1 MTTEIIITNLAVR
14 AFHGVFPEERR
25 LGNNF
30 TVNAVL
36 RSDFRPALTSD
47 RLDDTLDYGAACDV
61 IVSEMATP
69 SALLEHV
76 AGRIINALHTRFP
89 QLAGGE
95 ITITKHN
102 PPHPP
107 PSGRHIGE
115 SLLDPLRPPAVIPFS
130 TFRLF

>member
-47 RLDDTLDYGAACDV
+47 SLNDTLDYGAACDV
-61 IVSEMATP
+61 IVAEMATP

-76 AGRIINALHTRFP
+76 AGRIINALHACFP

-102 PPHPP
+102 PPIPHQVEGT
-107 PSGRHIGE
+107 SVRV
-115 SLLDPLRPPAVIPFS
+115 SWTRSDLPL
-130 TFRLF
+130 